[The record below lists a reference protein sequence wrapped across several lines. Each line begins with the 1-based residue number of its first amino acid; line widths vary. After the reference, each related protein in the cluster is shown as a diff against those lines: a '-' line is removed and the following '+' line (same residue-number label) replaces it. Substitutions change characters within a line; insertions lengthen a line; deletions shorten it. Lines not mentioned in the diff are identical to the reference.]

1 MICYGTHVVTH
12 LFKTNC
18 QSNVASSQ
26 GRDLYMLVSK
36 WQKQTTHSLPIK
48 NTIYNKQYSTLK

>member
-26 GRDLYMLVSK
+26 GRDLHMLVSK
-36 WQKQTTHSLPIK
+36 WQKQATHSLPIK
-48 NTIYNKQYSTLK
+48 NIIYSSKVL